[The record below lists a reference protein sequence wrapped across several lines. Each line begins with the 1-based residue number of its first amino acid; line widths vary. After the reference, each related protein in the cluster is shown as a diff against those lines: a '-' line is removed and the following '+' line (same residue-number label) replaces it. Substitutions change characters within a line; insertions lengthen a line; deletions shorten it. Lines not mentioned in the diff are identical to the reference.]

1 MYDSLRA
8 VATLGHRRQVEIL
21 EINENRNKRQ
31 LSVSTAVNYMYPI
44 YNAYTTFASLTGE
57 AEKHVTKLWIK
68 HFMKLNAIHSRA
80 I

>member
-1 MYDSLRA
+1 MSQYLTREMYDSLRA

-57 AEKHVTKLWIK
+57 AEK
-68 HFMKLNAIHSRA
+68 LNWLNCG
-80 I
+80 